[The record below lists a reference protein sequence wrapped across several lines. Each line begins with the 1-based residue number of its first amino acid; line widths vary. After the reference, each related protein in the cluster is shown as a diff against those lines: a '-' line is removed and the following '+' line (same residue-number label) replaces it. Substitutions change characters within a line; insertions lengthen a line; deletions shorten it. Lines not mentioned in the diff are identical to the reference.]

1 MIRKLEGNLMIRKNR
16 LISGAA
22 LTAILAPN
30 LLLAEGRQIEEVIV
44 TAERQ
49 EASIQDTSISIT
61 AFTGEFIDDF
71 GIRNQEDLQ
80 NFVPATTIQPYDA
93 TVRGVGRNFRALG
106 GDPGVATYMN
116 GVYSEDL
123 LTATAATFWDVERIE
138 VLRGP
143 QGTLYGRNAVGGA
156 INILYKEPTEE
167 FAGAMKAIVGDFGTQ
182 DYYGAFSGP
191 LIEDKLLGR
200 VNFSYRERDGSIE
213 ELGPTRDLDG
223 LGTDNLA
230 IQLKWNVSDT
240 VTLDVRQNWMDI
252 DRSFGG
258 ANGGGLVVLNEDGQ
272 NSRSTEIVPGYR
284 FVDMVDNNPTTLA
297 AGVTVADAIAAGT
310 INPTASD
317 YYNPNQAVR
326 SFTNPLTGEVRSA
339 QSNRLGIDF
348 ADFDGF
354 QNAAASMDGFNT
366 TSAAS
371 LANLNS
377 CVFPGDIDG
386 NKLCAAT
393 NGLNREEFNQQG
405 TQATLTWD
413 ASDSLTLKY
422 IYGQNQLSYVRT
434 TDDDNTYS
442 QFHDRQFYVNHE
454 ADYSSHEVQAFYDFS
469 DTFSITSGVFWYDA
483 LIDQR
488 GDFYSSVGSARMQNA
503 YADSS
508 ALSAGASALTGIPE
522 GTPAGALLGGAPMA
536 TLFSAKNTCLVE
548 NPGPACARNFGA
560 ENSTEAL
567 DLNSI
572 ALGGGAGA
580 VRNNNL
586 YLSQWYGDDGTN
598 SELDVINGINSI
610 GSDLLYATQT
620 QREAFAAYTQAVW
633 DFADNLTLTVG
644 VRYAWD
650 EVLAEENLYRYSET
664 GGDGFVGLYGGLVGL
679 NSVNGGFELDA
690 NGDVALDEWGQ
701 PIGTAK
707 ATNGGVPFALSVY
720 RPFKRKDEK
729 VTGRINL
736 DWDINDDIMM
746 YFSATSGFRSGGY
759 NLVFFSNTADYDGEE
774 LIAYEI
780 GYKGQFIDNTLQI
793 NGSFYLYDYETIH
806 TVATEVTSLGG
817 TSTSVLEAP
826 GAEILGAEA
835 EVLWLAT
842 DSLTL
847 GGNFSFTPSE
857 YTKDLTILDPGDVS
871 RPTSLYPEQELN
883 EKNINGNQLLQVP
896 ELKYTVF
903 GTYGIPL
910 DSGASL
916 DFSSVYSWTDE
927 VYYSPFENEKEKSES
942 YGRLDVRATWTNS
955 DQNIIVA
962 AYVNNILDDVAVLQV
977 LRNGEGEHYR
987 INAGTTLPRM
997 MGLEF
1002 TYKLGAY

>member
-1 MIRKLEGNLMIRKNR
+1 MSRKNR

-61 AFTGEFIDDF
+61 AFTGDFIDDF

-156 INILYKEPTEE
+156 INILYKEPTDVFE
-167 FAGAMKAIVGDFGTQ
+167 GAMKAIVGDYGTQ

-191 LIEDKLLGR
+191 LIEDKLMGR

-567 DLNSI
+567 DLNAI
-572 ALGGGAGA
+572 ALGGGAGDT
-580 VRNNNL
+580 RNNNL

>member
-1 MIRKLEGNLMIRKNR
+1 M
-16 LISGAA
+16 
-22 LTAILAPN
+22 
-30 LLLAEGRQIEEVIV
+30 

-49 EASIQDTSISIT
+49 EASVQDTSISIT

-167 FAGAMKAIVGDFGTQ
+167 FEGAMKAIVGDFGTQ

-213 ELGPTRDLDG
+213 ELGPTEDLDG

-230 IQLKWNVSDT
+230 IQLKWNISDS

-258 ANGGGLVVLNEDGQ
+258 ANGAGLVVLNEDGEG
-272 NSRSTEIVPGYR
+272 SRTTEIIPGYR
-284 FVDMVDNNPTTLA
+284 FVDMVGNNPTTLPD
-297 AGVTVADAIAAGT
+297 GVTVADATAAGT
-310 INPTASD
+310 INPLAND

-326 SFTNPLTGEVRSA
+326 AFTNPLTGEVRQA
-339 QSNRLGIDF
+339 QSNRIGLDL

-366 TSAAS
+366 TSAES
-371 LANLNS
+371 LARLNS

-386 NKLCAAT
+386 GKLCAAT

-413 ASDSLTLKY
+413 ATDSLTVKY
-422 IYGQNQLSYVRT
+422 IYGQNQLSYQRT

-442 QFHDRQFYVNHE
+442 QIQDRQFYVNHE
-454 ADYSSHEVQAFYDFS
+454 ADYSSHELQAFFEIS
-469 DTFSITSGVFWYDA
+469 DTISITSGVFWYDA

-488 GDFYSSVGSARMQNA
+488 GDFYSSVGSARFQNA
-503 YADSS
+503 YEDNTV
-508 ALSAGASALTGIPE
+508 AGFF
-522 GTPAGALLGGAPMA
+522 GTAPMA
-536 TLFSAKNTCLVE
+536 TLFASKNRCLLEDSAPTCQ
-548 NPGPACARNFGA
+548 RNYSA
-560 ENSTEAL
+560 ETSNEMIFSGNGL
-567 DLNSI
+567 DPN
-572 ALGGGAGA
+572 
-580 VRNNNL
+580 VTRNDNL
-586 YLSQWYGDDGTN
+586 YVSQWYGDDGTN
-598 SELDVINGINSI
+598 PELDVINGPSTI

-620 QREAFAAYTQAVW
+620 QREAFAAYTQGVW
-633 DFADNLTLTVG
+633 DFAEDLTLTVG

-650 EVLAEENLYRYSET
+650 EVTAEENLYRYTESAALLGFLNADTNLALYAVNAANGGYQMTTEELYET
-664 GGDGFVGLYGGLVGL
+664 GDVIPAG
-679 NSVNGGFELDA
+679 SA
-690 NGDVALDEWGQ
+690 IGDVKTPSAVSLDEWGQ
-701 PIGTAK
+701 PIGTQLAV
-707 ATNGGVPFALSVY
+707 NGGHPIGITVY
-720 RPFKRKDEK
+720 RPFVRKDEK

-736 DWDINDDIMM
+736 DWDINDDLMM

-759 NLVFFSNTADYDGEE
+759 NLVFFSNTADYDPEE

-780 GYKGQFIDNTLQI
+780 GYKGQFLDNTLQV

-826 GAEILGAEA
+826 GAEIMGMEA

-842 DSLTL
+842 DALTL

-857 YTKDLTILDPGDVS
+857 YTKDLNILDPGDVS
-871 RPTSLYPEQELN
+871 RPTSLYPDQETN

-910 DSGASL
+910 SSGANIDL
-916 DFSSVYSWTDE
+916 SSVYSWTDE
-927 VYYSPFENEKEKSES
+927 VYYSPFENDKEKGES
-942 YGRLDVRATWTNS
+942 YGRLDVRATWSNS
-955 DQNIIVA
+955 DQNVLIS
-962 AYVNNILDDVAVLQV
+962 AYVNNILDDVAVLQI

-987 INAGTTLPRM
+987 VNAGTTLPRM

-1002 TYKLGAY
+1002 TYKMGAY

>member
-1 MIRKLEGNLMIRKNR
+1 MMKKTS
-16 LISGAA
+16 LITGAA
-22 LTAILAPN
+22 LAVFLTPN
-30 LLLAEGRQIEEVIV
+30 LLMAEGRQIEEVIV

-167 FAGAMKAIVGDFGTQ
+167 FEGAVRAIVGDYGTQ

-191 LIEDKLLGR
+191 IIEDKLLGR

-213 ELGPTRDLDG
+213 EIGPTRDLDG

-230 IQLKWNVSDT
+230 IQLKWNISDT

-252 DRSFGG
+252 DRAFGG

-272 NSRSTEIVPGYR
+272 DSRSTEIVPGYR
-284 FVDMVDNNPTTLA
+284 FVDMVDNNPTTLGD
-297 AGVTVADAIAAGT
+297 GVSVADGVAAGT
-310 INPTASD
+310 IRPNAND

-339 QSNRLGIDF
+339 QANRLGMDF

-371 LANLNS
+371 LAKLNS

-386 NKLCAAT
+386 DKICAAT

-413 ASDSLTLKY
+413 ASDSLTVKY
-422 IYGQNQLSYVRT
+422 IYGQNKLSYVRT

-454 ADYSSHEVQAFYDFS
+454 ADYSSHELQAFYEFS
-469 DTFSITSGVFWYDA
+469 DTFSVTSGVFWYDA

-488 GDFYSSVGSARMQNA
+488 GDFYSSVGSDRMQNA
-503 YADSS
+503 YVDNT
-508 ALSAGASALTGIPE
+508 ALSAGLSAATGIPE
-522 GTPAGALLGGAPMA
+522 GVSASQLLGGNPMA

-548 NPGPACARNFGA
+548 NPGPACARNFSS
-560 ENSTEAL
+560 ENSGEAL
-567 DLNSI
+567 DLNAI
-572 ALGGGAGA
+572 ALGGAAGD

-598 SELDVINGINSI
+598 SELNVINGINSI

-620 QREAFAAYTQAVW
+620 QREAFAAYTQGVW
-633 DFADNLTLTVG
+633 DFAEDLTLTVG
-644 VRYAWD
+644 IRYAWD

-664 GGDGFVGLYGGLVGL
+664 GGNGFTGLYGGLIGV
-679 NSVNGGFELDA
+679 NTANGGFELDA

-701 PIGTAK
+701 PIGTSLAV
-707 ATNGGVPFALSVY
+707 NGGVPFALSVY

-736 DWDINDDIMM
+736 DWDINDDLMM

-774 LIAYEI
+774 LTAYEI
-780 GYKGQFIDNTLQI
+780 GYKGQFLDNTLQI
-793 NGSFYLYDYETIH
+793 NGSFYMYDYEIIH

-826 GAEILGAEA
+826 GAEILGMEA

-842 DSLTL
+842 DAITL

-857 YTKDLTILDPGDVS
+857 YNEDLFVLDPGDVS
-871 RPTSLYPEQELN
+871 RPTSLYPDQETN
-883 EKNINGNQLLQVP
+883 EKNINGKQLLQVP
-896 ELKYTVF
+896 ELKYTVY
-903 GTYGIPL
+903 GMYGIPL
-910 DSGASL
+910 DSGANL

-927 VYYSPFENEKEKSES
+927 VYYSPFENENEKGES

-1002 TYKLGAY
+1002 TYKMGAY

>member
-1 MIRKLEGNLMIRKNR
+1 MMKKTS
-16 LISGAA
+16 LITGAA
-22 LTAILAPN
+22 LAVFLTPN
-30 LLLAEGRQIEEVIV
+30 LLMAEGRQIEEVIV

-167 FAGAMKAIVGDFGTQ
+167 FEGAVRAIVGDYGTQ

-191 LIEDKLLGR
+191 IIEDKLLGR

-213 ELGPTRDLDG
+213 EIGPTRDLDG

-230 IQLKWNVSDT
+230 IQLKWNISDT

-252 DRSFGG
+252 DRAFGG

-272 NSRSTEIVPGYR
+272 DSRSTEIVPGYR
-284 FVDMVDNNPTTLA
+284 FVDMVDNNPTTLGD
-297 AGVTVADAIAAGT
+297 GVSVADGVAAGT
-310 INPTASD
+310 IRPNAND

-339 QSNRLGIDF
+339 QANRLGMDF

-371 LANLNS
+371 LAKLNS

-386 NKLCAAT
+386 DKICAAT

-413 ASDSLTLKY
+413 ASDSLTVKY
-422 IYGQNQLSYVRT
+422 IYGQNKLSYVRT

-454 ADYSSHEVQAFYDFS
+454 ADYSSHELQAFYEFS
-469 DTFSITSGVFWYDA
+469 DTFSVTSGVFWYDA

-488 GDFYSSVGSARMQNA
+488 GDFYSSVGSDRMQNA
-503 YADSS
+503 YVDNT
-508 ALSAGASALTGIPE
+508 ALSAGLSAATGIPE
-522 GTPAGALLGGAPMA
+522 GTSASQLLGPRPMA
-536 TLFSAKNTCLVE
+536 TLFSAKNSCLVE
-548 NPGPACARNFGA
+548 NPGQACARNFA
-560 ENSTEAL
+560 SENSGEAL
-567 DLNSI
+567 DI
-572 ALGGGAGA
+572 ASLALEGGAEGD

-598 SELDVINGINSI
+598 SELNVINGINSI

-620 QREAFAAYTQAVW
+620 ERQAFAAYTQGVW
-633 DFADNLTLTVG
+633 DFADDLTLTVG
-644 VRYAWD
+644 VRYAYD
-650 EVLAEENLYRYSET
+650 EVLAEENL
-664 GGDGFVGLYGGLVGL
+664 
-679 NSVNGGFELDA
+679 
-690 NGDVALDEWGQ
+690 
-701 PIGTAK
+701 
-707 ATNGGVPFALSVY
+707 
-720 RPFKRKDEK
+720 
-729 VTGRINL
+729 
-736 DWDINDDIMM
+736 
-746 YFSATSGFRSGGY
+746 FR
-759 NLVFFSNTADYDGEE
+759 
-774 LIAYEI
+774 
-780 GYKGQFIDNTLQI
+780 
-793 NGSFYLYDYETIH
+793 
-806 TVATEVTSLGG
+806 
-817 TSTSVLEAP
+817 
-826 GAEILGAEA
+826 
-835 EVLWLAT
+835 
-842 DSLTL
+842 
-847 GGNFSFTPSE
+847 
-857 YTKDLTILDPGDVS
+857 
-871 RPTSLYPEQELN
+871 
-883 EKNINGNQLLQVP
+883 
-896 ELKYTVF
+896 
-903 GTYGIPL
+903 
-910 DSGASL
+910 
-916 DFSSVYSWTDE
+916 
-927 VYYSPFENEKEKSES
+927 
-942 YGRLDVRATWTNS
+942 
-955 DQNIIVA
+955 
-962 AYVNNILDDVAVLQV
+962 
-977 LRNGEGEHYR
+977 
-987 INAGTTLPRM
+987 
-997 MGLEF
+997 
-1002 TYKLGAY
+1002 

>member
-1 MIRKLEGNLMIRKNR
+1 MSRKNR

-61 AFTGEFIDDF
+61 AFTGDFIDDF

-156 INILYKEPTEE
+156 INILYKEPTDVFE
-167 FAGAMKAIVGDFGTQ
+167 GAMKAIVGDYGTQ

-191 LIEDKLLGR
+191 LIEDKLMGR

-310 INPTASD
+310 INPTAND

-371 LANLNS
+371 LARLNS

-386 NKLCAAT
+386 DKLCAAT

-422 IYGQNQLSYVRT
+422 IYGQNQLSY
-434 TDDDNTYS
+434 
-442 QFHDRQFYVNHE
+442 
-454 ADYSSHEVQAFYDFS
+454 
-469 DTFSITSGVFWYDA
+469 
-483 LIDQR
+483 
-488 GDFYSSVGSARMQNA
+488 
-503 YADSS
+503 
-508 ALSAGASALTGIPE
+508 
-522 GTPAGALLGGAPMA
+522 
-536 TLFSAKNTCLVE
+536 
-548 NPGPACARNFGA
+548 
-560 ENSTEAL
+560 
-567 DLNSI
+567 
-572 ALGGGAGA
+572 
-580 VRNNNL
+580 
-586 YLSQWYGDDGTN
+586 
-598 SELDVINGINSI
+598 
-610 GSDLLYATQT
+610 
-620 QREAFAAYTQAVW
+620 AAY
-633 DFADNLTLTVG
+633 D
-644 VRYAWD
+644 R
-650 EVLAEENLYRYSET
+650 R
-664 GGDGFVGLYGGLVGL
+664 
-679 NSVNGGFELDA
+679 
-690 NGDVALDEWGQ
+690 
-701 PIGTAK
+701 
-707 ATNGGVPFALSVY
+707 
-720 RPFKRKDEK
+720 
-729 VTGRINL
+729 
-736 DWDINDDIMM
+736 
-746 YFSATSGFRSGGY
+746 
-759 NLVFFSNTADYDGEE
+759 
-774 LIAYEI
+774 
-780 GYKGQFIDNTLQI
+780 
-793 NGSFYLYDYETIH
+793 
-806 TVATEVTSLGG
+806 
-817 TSTSVLEAP
+817 
-826 GAEILGAEA
+826 
-835 EVLWLAT
+835 
-842 DSLTL
+842 
-847 GGNFSFTPSE
+847 
-857 YTKDLTILDPGDVS
+857 
-871 RPTSLYPEQELN
+871 
-883 EKNINGNQLLQVP
+883 
-896 ELKYTVF
+896 
-903 GTYGIPL
+903 
-910 DSGASL
+910 
-916 DFSSVYSWTDE
+916 
-927 VYYSPFENEKEKSES
+927 
-942 YGRLDVRATWTNS
+942 
-955 DQNIIVA
+955 
-962 AYVNNILDDVAVLQV
+962 
-977 LRNGEGEHYR
+977 
-987 INAGTTLPRM
+987 
-997 MGLEF
+997 
-1002 TYKLGAY
+1002 

>member
-1 MIRKLEGNLMIRKNR
+1 MSRKNR

-61 AFTGEFIDDF
+61 AFTGDFIDDF

-156 INILYKEPTEE
+156 INILYKEPTDVFE
-167 FAGAMKAIVGDFGTQ
+167 GAMKAIVGDYGTQ

-191 LIEDKLLGR
+191 LIEDKLMGR

-310 INPTASD
+310 INPTAND

-371 LANLNS
+371 LARLNS

-386 NKLCAAT
+386 DKLCAAT

-567 DLNSI
+567 DLNAI
-572 ALGGGAGA
+572 ALGGGAGTR
-580 VRNNNL
+580 RNNNL

-598 SELDVINGINSI
+598 SELNVINGINSI

-736 DWDINDDIMM
+736 DWDINDDLMM

-793 NGSFYLYDYETIH
+793 NGSFYLYDYDTIH

-857 YTKDLTILDPGDVS
+857 YTEDLTILDPGDVS
-871 RPTSLYPEQELN
+871 RPTSLYPDQETN

-927 VYYSPFENEKEKSES
+927 VYYSPFENDKEKSES